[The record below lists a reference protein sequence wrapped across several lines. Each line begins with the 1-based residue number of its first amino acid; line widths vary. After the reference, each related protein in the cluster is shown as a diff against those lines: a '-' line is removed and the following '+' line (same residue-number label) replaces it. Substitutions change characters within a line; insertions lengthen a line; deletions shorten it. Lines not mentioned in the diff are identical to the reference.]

1 MPKFSLKEEISIFRR
16 IKNINNLSKND
27 KIFSLLKNIRKKK
40 NIFNILQTDFY
51 WKDPDGRMMNCKL

>member
-27 KIFSLLKNIRKKK
+27 KIFSLLKNIRKKRISS
-40 NIFNILQTDFY
+40 IFYRLISIEKIQTD
-51 WKDPDGRMMNCKL
+51 G